1 MKGRPHIG
9 SGIVDD
15 NELIVRIL
23 FSQLV
28 QHRHD
33 GVRRGNQVGIAVLV
47 NGYAHG
53 VLAIDPGIAG
63 HFFVFPH
70 HVSQGGNRYGAASLS
85 GDIDFLDV
93 LHRMVLRIQPDLGL
107 PAVRVGGACRSQLV
121 FSFQR

>member
-15 NELIVRIL
+15 NELIVGIL

-33 GVRRGNQVGIAVLV
+33 GVGRGNQSGIAVLI
-47 NGYAHG
+47 NGYAHSI
-53 VLAIDPGIAG
+53 LAVNLGITG
-63 HFFVFPH
+63 HFFIFPH
-70 HVSQGGNRYGAASLS
+70 HVSQGGNGYGAAALG

-93 LHRMVLRIQPDLGL
+93 LHRMILRIQPDLGL
-107 PAVRVGGACRSQLV
+107 PTVRVGGAGGGQLV